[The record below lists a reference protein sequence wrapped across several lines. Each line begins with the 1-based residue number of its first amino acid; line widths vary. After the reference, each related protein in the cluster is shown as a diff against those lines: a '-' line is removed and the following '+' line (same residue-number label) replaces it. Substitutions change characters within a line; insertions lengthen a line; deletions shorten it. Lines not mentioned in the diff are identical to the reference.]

1 MSQLPQP
8 PYQYQ
13 PAPPLSESDQRL
25 WATLIHV
32 GGIFLGIWP
41 SLIGYLVA
49 KERGAFIR
57 EHARQALNFHIT
69 MVIAVL
75 LGCLLTIILVGFL
88 ILPVIGVIILIFSI
102 LAAVAANN
110 GQLFKYP
117 VSYEFIK

>member
-1 MSQLPQP
+1 MPP

-13 PAPPLSESDQRL
+13 PAPPLSDSDQRL

-32 GGIFLGIWP
+32 GGVFFWIWP

-49 KERGAFIR
+49 KDRGAFIR

-69 MVIAVL
+69 MAIAVL
-75 LGCLLTIILVGFL
+75 IGFLLTIILVGFL
-88 ILPVIGVIILIFSI
+88 IIAAIAVVILIFSI

-110 GQLFKYP
+110 GQLFRYP
-117 VSYEFIK
+117 LSYEFIK